1 MPQGGRMRGFKDSS
15 ETFFLKFQNPCILGP
30 LNPCIRCNL
39 KTFEQIVGKN
49 KNDTPSTFP
58 MDTISLLIQIPPHE
72 IAYLNFVFESYEG
85 VAAVRT
91 VDPRKGIVELMVSP
105 SYQEEIKEILEDLA
119 EEFPIQEVVEK
130 RK

>member
-1 MPQGGRMRGFKDSS
+1 MAGTGRSC
-15 ETFFLKFQNPCILGP
+15 PIC
-30 LNPCIRCNL
+30 
-39 KTFEQIVGKN
+39 
-49 KNDTPSTFP
+49 
-58 MDTISLLIQIPPHE
+58 H
-72 IAYLNFVFESYEG
+72 EG

-105 SYQEEIKEILEDLA
+105 HYQEEIKEILKDLA